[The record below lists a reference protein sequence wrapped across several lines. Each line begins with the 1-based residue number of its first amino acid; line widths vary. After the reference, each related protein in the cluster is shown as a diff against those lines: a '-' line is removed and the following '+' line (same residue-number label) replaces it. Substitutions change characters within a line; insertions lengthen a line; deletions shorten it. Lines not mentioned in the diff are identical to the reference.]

1 MARKTQQTFI
11 LHLHP
16 QEYKIF
22 QELIEDRGGGG
33 GQGEGMGREKRR
45 ERGTIWRS
53 NLAQLQNRPKSLS
66 TPAAARGKY

>member
-22 QELIEDRGGGG
+22 QELIEDRGGEEGEEG
-33 GQGEGMGREKRR
+33 KEREWEEKGEGN
-45 ERGTIWRS
+45 
-53 NLAQLQNRPKSLS
+53 NLEI
-66 TPAAARGKY
+66 